1 LSRLKGAGIFSPRG
15 HADDH
20 AIDHRP
26 IADEESVHPVD
37 RVFLTLMLLPVAV
50 GLPTIGGCRSAGPAR
65 HAAQQAAE
73 PAIADSATMSSET
86 GPPPQSFDVVFMT
99 FIPANYVAAP
109 WMHPQ
114 SYAGL
119 NARRL
124 VFSGDD
130 RSYDV
135 DAVRYRA
142 RQRVTI
148 VADGAVDPD
157 GLVEGTKQNLGGR
170 TESFVSNQALADGR
184 IDDDDRDAVL
194 GDARFKH
201 AEVAVDPSG
210 MIIDD
215 PVRLGPRRV
224 SVRLRTS
231 DEGGPRD
238 QLIAGAP
245 SIDWDLTL
253 VVDASGP
260 KPTYELIGT
269 WDGYPACELYV
280 NRKPILL
287 RSPGTEPASFTDLLK
302 LGPKIADETIE
313 LRGTLE

>member
-1 LSRLKGAGIFSPRG
+1 LSHSKGAGILLRPTDAPTTTRSI
-15 HADDH
+15 
-20 AIDHRP
+20 IDQLP
-26 IADEESVHPVD
+26 SDNS
-37 RVFLTLMLLPVAV
+37 LTLVNRSYLTPLLLVVVPA
-50 GLPTIGGCRSAGPAR
+50 LSTAAGCRSAGAARPPTPTPTLPAV
-65 HAAQQAAE
+65 AESTAPSEGGVPSQA
-73 PAIADSATMSSET
+73 
-86 GPPPQSFDVVFMT
+86 FDVVFMT

-114 SYAGL
+114 SYAGI
-119 NARRL
+119 NAHRL

-135 DAVRYRA
+135 DASRYRA
-142 RQRVTI
+142 RQQVTI
-148 VADGAVDPD
+148 VADGAADPD

-170 TESFVSNQALADGR
+170 TESFVSAQALADGR
-184 IDDDDRDAVL
+184 IDDDDRDEVL
-194 GDARFKH
+194 GDARKKH

-210 MIIDD
+210 MIIDE

-231 DEGGPRD
+231 DKGGPRD

-253 VVDASGP
+253 VIDTSGP
-260 KPTYELIGT
+260 KPTYELTGT

-287 RSPGTEPASFTDLLK
+287 RSPGAEPASFTDLLK
-302 LGPKIADETIE
+302 LGPKIADEKID
-313 LRGTLE
+313 LRGTLD

>member
-1 LSRLKGAGIFSPRG
+1 VFR
-15 HADDH
+15 
-20 AIDHRP
+20 
-26 IADEESVHPVD
+26 IAFIP
-37 RVFLTLMLLPVAV
+37 TPAAAAALLLAAA
-50 GLPTIGGCRSAGPAR
+50 GCRSADSTRLAAAPAGPGATV
-65 HAAQQAAE
+65 AAPVTAG
-73 PAIADSATMSSET
+73 SET
-86 GPPPQSFDVVFMT
+86 GASPQTFDVVFMT

-114 SYAGL
+114 SYAGA

-135 DAVRYRA
+135 DAARYRA

-148 VADGAVDPD
+148 VADGAADAD

-170 TESFVSNQALADGR
+170 TESFVASQALADGR
-184 IDDDDRDAVL
+184 IDDDDRDLSL
-194 GDARFKH
+194 GDAWRKH
-201 AEVAVDPSG
+201 AEEAVDPSG

-231 DEGGPRD
+231 AQGGPRD

-253 VVDASGP
+253 VIDTSGP
-260 KPTYELIGT
+260 KPTYELTGT
-269 WDGYPACELYV
+269 WDGYPAAELYV
-280 NRKPILL
+280 NRSPIF
-287 RSPGTEPASFTDLLK
+287 RRTPDAGPASFTDLLK
-302 LGPKIADETIE
+302 LAPKVGDEKVE
-313 LRGTLE
+313 LRGVLE